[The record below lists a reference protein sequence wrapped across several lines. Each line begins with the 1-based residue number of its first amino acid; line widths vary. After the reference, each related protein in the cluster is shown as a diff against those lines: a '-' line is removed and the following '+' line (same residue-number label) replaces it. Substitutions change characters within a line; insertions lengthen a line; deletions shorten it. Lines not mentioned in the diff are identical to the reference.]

1 MHKISPHES
10 KLAVTMTDYSTSF
23 NQFIYDAIPPNTHCL
38 DVGCFSGNLGS
49 ALRDLKGCT
58 VDGIELNPQAAA
70 IARSRGYDNVFVMD
84 LNHDLA
90 NLPNESQKYD
100 VITCADVLEHLIVP
114 ELVLERLS
122 GLLKPDGVFVIS
134 LPNVAFL
141 LNRLHLLLGNWDY
154 KQYGILDRT
163 HLRFYT
169 IKTGCRMIE
178 SAGLKIVMLKPYNQ
192 FGALRYISPLDK
204 WLPSLLA
211 YQFLVIAKRAI
222 D

>member
-1 MHKISPHES
+1 MSTTSS
-10 KLAVTMTDYSTSF
+10 KVTVGATDYSTSF
-23 NQFIYDAIPPNTHCL
+23 NRFIFDAIPPKTRCL
-38 DVGCFSGNLGS
+38 DVGCSSGNLGS
-49 ALRDLKGCT
+49 ALQDAKGCS
-58 VDGIELNPQAAA
+58 VDGVELDFQAASV
-70 IARSRGYDNVFVMD
+70 ARSRGYENVYVLD

-90 NLPNESQKYD
+90 ALPNESEKYD
-100 VITCADVLEHLIVP
+100 VITCADVLEHLIAP
-114 ELVLERLS
+114 EQVLQRLS
-122 GLLKPDGVFVIS
+122 MLLKPDGIFIIS

-178 SAGLKIVMLKPYNQ
+178 FSNLKVVEVKPYNQ

-204 WLPSLLA
+204 LFPTLLA
-211 YQFLVIAKRAI
+211 YQFLVVAKKCK
-222 D
+222 

>member
-1 MHKISPHES
+1 MHKIGAHKP
-10 KLAVTMTDYSTSF
+10 KTAVAVTDYSASF
-23 NQFIYDAIPPNTHCL
+23 NQFIYDAVPSNTRCL

-49 ALRDLKGCT
+49 ALRDAKGCT
-58 VDGIELNPQAAA
+58 VDGIELNSQAAA
-70 IARSRGYDNVFVMD
+70 IAKNRGYDNVFVLD

-90 NLPNESQKYD
+90 ALPNESEKYD
-100 VITCADVLEHLIVP
+100 VITCADVLEHLIAP
-114 ELVLERLS
+114 EQVLERLS
-122 GLLKPDGVFVIS
+122 GLLKPGGIFIIS

-169 IKTGCRMIE
+169 IKTGCRMVE
-178 SAGLKIVMLKPYNQ
+178 SAGLKIAALKPYNQ
-192 FGALRYISPLDK
+192 FGALRRISPLDK
-204 WLPSLLA
+204 WFPSLLA
-211 YQFLVIAKRAI
+211 YQFLVIAKRVA

>member
-1 MHKISPHES
+1 MYKVKSSEL
-10 KLAVTMTDYSTSF
+10 KVTAEVTDYSTSF
-23 NQFIYDAIPPNTHCL
+23 NQFIYDAIPSNTHCL
-38 DVGCFSGNLGS
+38 DVGCSSGNLGS
-49 ALRDLKGCT
+49 ALRDAKGCSI
-58 VDGIELNPQAAA
+58 DGIELDSQAAT
-70 IARSRGYDNVFVMD
+70 IARTRGYDNVFVLN

-90 NLPNESQKYD
+90 SLPNVEQKYD
-100 VITCADVLEHLIVP
+100 VITCADVLEHLIAP
-114 ELVLERLS
+114 EQVIQRLS
-122 GLLKPDGVFVIS
+122 MLLKPDGIFIIS

-169 IKTGCRMIE
+169 IKSGCRMVE
-178 SAGLKIVMLKPYNQ
+178 SAGLKLVTLKPYNQ

-204 WLPSLLA
+204 WFPSLLA
-211 YQFLVIAKRAI
+211 YQFLVVAKRAV